1 MNTKEIQQVMKSED
15 QYISL
20 YEYLGKGSGGTNT
33 GREVTAEAIK
43 RGIDIKWRTLPKEAQ
58 RPEYT
63 QVQIY
68 PLSFLDDY
76 FGNIDNANNI
86 EVDRTPFVRRS
97 ELIKIQKRLE
107 DLEAKFAEVI
117 KKLEI
122 PTKQEDDYDLPF

>member
-1 MNTKEIQQVMKSED
+1 MNTKEIQQVMKSEE

-20 YEYLGKGSGGTNT
+20 YEYLGKGSGGTNI

-43 RGIDIKWRTLPKEAQ
+43 QGIDIKWKTLPKEAQ
-58 RPEYT
+58 KPEYT

-68 PLSFLDDY
+68 PLSFLDEY
-76 FGNIDNANNI
+76 FGNVDNANNI

-107 DLEAKFAEVI
+107 DLEAKFAEII

-122 PTKQEDDYDLPF
+122 PTKLDDDYDLPF

>member
-1 MNTKEIQQVMKSED
+1 MNTKETQQVMKSED

-76 FGNIDNANNI
+76 FGNVDNANNI
-86 EVDRTPFVRRS
+86 EVDRTPIVRRS

-122 PTKQEDDYDLPF
+122 PTKLEDDYDLPF

>member
-1 MNTKEIQQVMKSED
+1 MKTIIIQVYIKNED

-43 RGIDIKWRTLPKEAQ
+43 RGVDIKWRTLPKEAQ

-76 FGNIDNANNI
+76 FANTSNSNNI

-97 ELIKIQKRLE
+97 ELIKIQQRLE
-107 DLEAKFAEVI
+107 ELEAKFAEVI

-122 PTKQEDDYDLPF
+122 PTKLEDDYDLPF

>member
-1 MNTKEIQQVMKSED
+1 MNTKEIQQVMKNED

-20 YEYLGKGSGGTNT
+20 YEYLGKGSGGTNI

-43 RGIDIKWRTLPKEAQ
+43 QGIDIKWKTLPKEAQ
-58 RPEYT
+58 KPEYT

-68 PLSFLDDY
+68 PLSFLDEY
-76 FGNIDNANNI
+76 FGNMDNANNI

-107 DLEAKFAEVI
+107 DLEAKFEQLI

-122 PTKQEDDYDLPF
+122 PTKLDDDYDLPF

>member
-1 MNTKEIQQVMKSED
+1 MNTKEIQQVMKNED

-76 FGNIDNANNI
+76 FGNTDNAISI

-122 PTKQEDDYDLPF
+122 PTKLEDDYDLPF

>member
-1 MNTKEIQQVMKSED
+1 MDNNET
-15 QYISL
+15 YISL

-76 FGNIDNANNI
+76 FGNMDNSNNI

-122 PTKQEDDYDLPF
+122 PTKLEDDYDLPF

>member
-1 MNTKEIQQVMKSED
+1 MGNNETYV
-15 QYISL
+15 SL

-76 FGNIDNANNI
+76 FGNMDNANNI
-86 EVDRTPFVRRS
+86 EVDRTPIVRRS

-122 PTKQEDDYDLPF
+122 PTKIEDDDELPF

>member
-1 MNTKEIQQVMKSED
+1 MDNNET
-15 QYISL
+15 YISL

-76 FGNIDNANNI
+76 FGNMDNANNI

-122 PTKQEDDYDLPF
+122 PTKLEDDYDLPF

>member
-43 RGIDIKWRTLPKEAQ
+43 RGVDIKWRTLPKEAQ

-76 FGNIDNANNI
+76 FGNTDNANNI

-122 PTKQEDDYDLPF
+122 PTKIEDDDELPF

>member
-1 MNTKEIQQVMKSED
+1 MNTKETQQVMKSED
-15 QYISL
+15 PYVSL
-20 YEYLGKGSGGTNT
+20 YEYLGNGSGGTNT

-76 FGNIDNANNI
+76 FGNMDNANNI

-122 PTKQEDDYDLPF
+122 PTKLEDDYDLPF

>member
-43 RGIDIKWRTLPKEAQ
+43 RGVDIKWRTLPKEAQ

-76 FGNIDNANNI
+76 FGNTDNANNI

-122 PTKQEDDYDLPF
+122 PTKLEDDYDLPF

>member
-1 MNTKEIQQVMKSED
+1 MNTKEIQQVMKSEE

-76 FGNIDNANNI
+76 FGNTDNANNI

-122 PTKQEDDYDLPF
+122 PTKLEDDYDLPF